1 MKHWMTLLA
10 LVVAVTAGAQS
21 EDPIVFPFNPDAN
34 YDGILGV
41 EDLLAMLSGFGE
53 EVALPNYTEW
63 ATGAMFNLLDFE
75 AELNEEYDSL
85 AAAWTEYE
93 SAYNELDS
101 IIAFANQGLPITQGN
116 TCRVQ
121 GQAVYGWEG
130 GFPYYYSVPSSCSFV
145 WVN

>member
-1 MKHWMTLLA
+1 MTLLA

-63 ATGAMFNLLDFE
+63 AENSYF
-75 AELNEEYDSL
+75 
-85 AAAWTEYE
+85 
-93 SAYNELDS
+93 
-101 IIAFANQGLPITQGN
+101 
-116 TCRVQ
+116 
-121 GQAVYGWEG
+121 
-130 GFPYYYSVPSSCSFV
+130 
-145 WVN
+145 